1 MAIQSW
7 MRMCAGVAV
16 LTVTMTQN
24 QQLMGQVA
32 SPVEQQ
38 TEFRPKQPAS
48 ETVTTPIASEPP
60 RVFPSPAAV
69 LPIIAPPDRD
79 AAPSV
84 SGTGGKTPSEKS
96 AARIKRLLEDSQ
108 KLEKQ
113 LKVLFPESRLFLTP
127 LKEQLVI
134 KGQAESR
141 EEAAAILQ
149 IVKSAM
155 SKYFADDLPSTDPTA
170 PAEKL
175 ENFIVNLIHVE
186 IVKSVSLKVQ
196 AVELDHA
203 KIRNLG
209 FDFKLPVRSPGHTPI
224 TNLELNTASLTG
236 LYENQEIDRFI
247 TALTNA
253 GVAEVVAE
261 PTLVVQNGHQAS
273 FITGGKVPVP
283 TIVGVGGPTSPA
295 SFRGTGTSLLVRPT
309 AHDKDFIKLE
319 VTPEVS
325 TILSDASGHALPALE
340 VRRSTETVK
349 MREGLSFALT
359 TEVERTVH
367 DYAGQI
373 PFLGELPVISSSFRA
388 NPVMTT
394 RKMLFVITPKV
405 GVAEISESLP
415 PAPQPIAEGALPQSS
430 HQLVKHTAEADP
442 AYQLSGNLNQTSYR
456 QPQTAWSK
464 LPAPTPLP
472 PSPAYPV
479 PQTTSWNPQPARM
492 PTTQAPISRLSHL
505 HNAVASLTAAGL
517 TVQAD
522 EVRQEIRKQKLADQ
536 RRTLQRKK
544 RELAALQAEVETLR
558 NSLSQAWSDGPTHI
572 RLNSVILSSTTQEFR
587 KAGLELGEPDGYGGH
602 VAKVL
607 NDAADADAILKRCK
621 QAAGVKVIGSSTQL
635 AANGEPTSWQNGVEV
650 TVPEIA
656 QTKGSS
662 KPKLSTGFRFVGSD
676 ISLTP
681 NLEDAGK
688 INLKAVVE
696 LSKRRDADQ
705 TIVQVN
711 GESVPE
717 INSRRINTELKLKS
731 GQTILFGMP
740 QDSGEVVVI
749 AVKVATED

>member
-1 MAIQSW
+1 
-7 MRMCAGVAV
+7 VAV
-16 LTVTMTQN
+16 LTVTLTQN

-69 LPIIAPPDRD
+69 LPIIAPPDLD

-84 SGTGGKTPSEKS
+84 SETGGKTLSEKS
-96 AARIKRLLEDSQ
+96 ATRIKRLLEDSQ

-127 LKEQLVI
+127 LKERLVI
-134 KGQAESR
+134 KGQAGSR
-141 EEAAAILQ
+141 EEEAAILQ

-170 PAEKL
+170 PAEPN

-203 KIRNLG
+203 KMRNLG

-224 TNLELNTASLTG
+224 TNLELNTASITG
-236 LYENQEIDRFI
+236 LFEDQEIDAFI
-247 TALTNA
+247 TSLTNA

-283 TIVGVGGPTSPA
+283 TIVGVGGPNGPT
-295 SFRGTGTSLLVRPT
+295 SFRGIGTSLFVRPSVI
-309 AHDKDFIKLE
+309 DKNYLKLE
-319 VTPEVS
+319 ITPEVS
-325 TILSDASGHALPALE
+325 TILRDADGHELPRLE

-349 MREGLSFALT
+349 MREGHSFVLT
-359 TEVERTVH
+359 TEVERAVH
-367 DYAGQI
+367 DDAAQI
-373 PFLGELPVISSSFRA
+373 PFLGELPVIGPAFRA

-394 RKMLFVITPKV
+394 RKMLFVITPTV

-430 HQLVKHTAEADP
+430 HQLVKHIAEANP
-442 AYQLSGNLNQTSYR
+442 AYQLSENLNQTSYR
-456 QPQTAWSK
+456 QPQTEWSK

-479 PQTTSWNPQPARM
+479 PQTTSWNPQPAWR
-492 PTTQAPISRLSHL
+492 QAPISRLSHL
-505 HNAVASLTAAGL
+505 QNAVASLTAAGL

-544 RELAALQAEVETLR
+544 QELAALQAEVETLR
-558 NSLSQAWSDGPTHI
+558 NSLSLTSNGLVTHF
-572 RLNSVILSSTTQEFR
+572 RLNSLILTSTNEELRRSGLDLDNAVGTGALVSRIVGDTADALLEKCKQT
-587 KAGLELGEPDGYGGH
+587 AGI
-602 VAKVL
+602 KVL
-607 NDAADADAILKRCK
+607 
-621 QAAGVKVIGSSTQL
+621 GSSTQL
-635 AANGEPTSWQNGVEV
+635 VANGERTTWQNGVEV
-650 TVPEIA
+650 AVPEIV
-656 QTKGSS
+656 QTEGSS
-662 KPKLSTGFRFVGSD
+662 EQKLSTGFRLVGSD
-676 ISLTP
+676 IALTP
-681 NLEDAGK
+681 KLRDDGTISLE
-688 INLKAVVE
+688 AVLE
-696 LSKRRDADQ
+696 FSKTRNEKRGV
-705 TIVQVN
+705 VQVS
-711 GESVPE
+711 GHSVPE
-717 INSRRINTELKLKS
+717 IDSRRIHSEMKLTS

-740 QDSGEVVVI
+740 QMPQDGGEVVVI
-749 AVKVATED
+749 AITVSAEE